1 MANVNMVVCTTAP
14 NLTTTNYSSWCPSA
28 NRRVIVVDDVE
39 LAAAALEVS
48 VKPEPVDSVRVQDMY
63 ALFLALL
70 AVLVVIWGSKQLLR
84 LFTGD
89 TDKD

>member
-1 MANVNMVVCTTAP
+1 MANVNLVVCTTAP
-14 NLTTTNYSSWCPSA
+14 NLTTTTYSSWCPSA

-48 VKPEPVDSVRVQDMY
+48 VKPEPVDSVRVADMY
-63 ALFLALL
+63 SLFIALVG
-70 AVLVVIWGSKQLLR
+70 VLVVIWGVKQLLR

-89 TDKD
+89 MEKD